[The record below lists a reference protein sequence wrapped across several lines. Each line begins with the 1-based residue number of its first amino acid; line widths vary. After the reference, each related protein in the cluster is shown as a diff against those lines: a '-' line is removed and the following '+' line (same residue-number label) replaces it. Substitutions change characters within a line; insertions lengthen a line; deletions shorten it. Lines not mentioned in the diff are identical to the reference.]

1 MGLTT
6 APQKFQRAVD
16 QALGGLQYTC
26 GVSIFNDICVYSN
39 DSLQD
44 HLEKCESVMAA
55 LRGFGLVAN
64 PAKCV
69 FAQHELEFLGH
80 TVAQAA

>member
-1 MGLTT
+1 MNSRDKTAFLTRTNGLLRFTCLPMGLTT

-26 GVSIFNDICVYSN
+26 CVSFFDDICVYSN

-55 LRGFGLVAN
+55 L
-64 PAKCV
+64 
-69 FAQHELEFLGH
+69 
-80 TVAQAA
+80 